1 MHQRQPE
8 PRAPRGGGGCEV
20 KVSQQPS
27 PGTRMYLACY
37 IPEPTMY
44 GAHCQRGLCSPRE
57 NCLPARCGE
66 QRDSIRGSCDIKA
79 SIVALGE
86 TIRRFL
92 VKKKK
97 KESNQNHETRQTKRT
112 QASEQLPDGGAP
124 RGAEGPASWR
134 PGLCPGG
141 HRCFCRGCR
150 ACFLEAALGG
160 RGLCRRTREPRLSG
174 KPHLLAVVSESYP
187 ETSLRALS
195 GFFFYI
201 IK

>member
-1 MHQRQPE
+1 MLT
-8 PRAPRGGGGCEV
+8 ASV
-20 KVSQQPS
+20 VFV
-27 PGTRMYLACY
+27 L
-37 IPEPTMY
+37 
-44 GAHCQRGLCSPRE
+44 LRE
-57 NCLPARCGE
+57 NCLHARFGE
-66 QRDSIRGSCDIKA
+66 QRDSIRCSCDIKA

-97 KESNQNHETRQTKRT
+97 KRANKTTKLDKQNSHKHLSSCRN
-112 QASEQLPDGGAP
+112 GGAP
-124 RGAEGPASWR
+124 RGAEGPASR
-134 PGLCPGG
+134 RTSLCPGG